1 MALLLRSAGRTEI
14 ARSLYRDIYNENDFF
29 YFFVGRTTEWDDEE
43 SPELPV
49 DSARYGNT
57 SSRNM
62 LFVKRI
68 QSSDAVLMVP
78 RINWTSATV
87 YDQYD
92 DKYGELDA
100 NGDVYTANSG
110 ALSLKDSQF
119 YVLTDD
125 DHVYKCI
132 SNNNG
137 ADSTVKPTGTSTSA
151 IETADGYIWK
161 FMLKVEASDKIK
173 FLTPEYI
180 PVRKIAGSG
189 DPEFD
194 VNGEIDTI
202 TITDTGSSYET
213 APIVIINGDGVGA
226 VATASV
232 SGGEVTNIS
241 LTNSG
246 SGYSFAYITFSG
258 GGGSDAAASVS
269 LGATESG
276 TVQEDVENAAI
287 PGTVDRLEIISGG
300 IDYVDGDAA
309 VSIIGDGSGAEA
321 ILDIDPDD
329 GSILSVTITNRG
341 SGYTFAD
348 VTITGAEGAGAEIIS
363 VISPRAG
370 HGANA
375 QKELFAT
382 NVGFSVN
389 LTNDSADLFLNNDF
403 RQIGVIKNPLV
414 FDSNN
419 NFQDTTG
426 TCCYVIQVLDPQNY
440 ALDDVITTDSGGKF
454 IVIQKVDADGDGTDD
469 SIYLLPIIPIITTS
483 STLTNVTQSIPNLV
497 INTDVSG
504 ETVALAT
511 PEIDNKTGEIVYLD
525 NREFIVRQQDQIEK
539 IRAILKF

>member
-14 ARSLYRDIYNENDFF
+14 ARSLYRDITNENDFF

-43 SPELPV
+43 SPETPV
-49 DSARYGNT
+49 DSVRYANT

-68 QSSDAVLMVP
+68 EKSDTVLMIP
-78 RINWTSATV
+78 RINWASGTV

-100 NGDVYTANSG
+100 DGNAYAASSG
-110 ALSLKDSQF
+110 ALSLQDAQF

-132 SNNNG
+132 FNNNG
-137 ADSTVKPTGTSTSA
+137 AASTEKPTGTSTSA
-151 IETADGYIWK
+151 IELEDGYIWK
-161 FMLKVEASDKIK
+161 FMFKVEASDKIK

-194 VNGEIDTI
+194 VNGRIDTI

-213 APIVIINGDGVGA
+213 APFVHINGDGVGA
-226 VATASV
+226 TATAAV
-232 SGGEVTNIS
+232 SGAGVLTNIT
-241 LTNSG
+241 LTNQG

-258 GGGSDAAASVS
+258 GGGSGAAASVL

-287 PGTVDRLEIISGG
+287 PGTIDRLEIISGG

-309 VSIIGDGSGAEA
+309 VAIVGDGSGAEA
-321 ILDIDPDD
+321 ILDIDSDD

-348 VTITGAEGAGAEIIS
+348 VTITGAEGTGAELIA
-363 VISPRAG
+363 VVSPRAG

-389 LTNDSADLFLNNDF
+389 LVNDSADLFLNNDF
-403 RQIGVIKNPLV
+403 RQIGVIKNPLRL
-414 FDSNN
+414 NGN
-419 NFQDTTG
+419 NFRSTTG

-454 IVIQKVDADGDGTDD
+454 IVIQKVDADGDGITE

-483 STLTNVTQSIPNLV
+483 SILTNTTQSIPNLV
-497 INTDVSG
+497 INTDVP
-504 ETVALAT
+504 EDIEAVAD
-511 PEIDNKTGEIVYLD
+511 PEIDNKTGEIIYLD
-525 NREFIVRQQDQIEK
+525 NREFIVRQQDQVEK

>member
-1 MALLLRSAGRTEI
+1 
-14 ARSLYRDIYNENDFF
+14 
-29 YFFVGRTTEWDDEE
+29 
-43 SPELPV
+43 
-49 DSARYGNT
+49 
-57 SSRNM
+57 
-62 LFVKRI
+62 
-68 QSSDAVLMVP
+68 
-78 RINWTSATV
+78 V

-92 DKYGELDA
+92 DKYGELDST
-100 NGDVYTANSG
+100 GTVITANSG
-110 ALSLKDSQF
+110 AASLKDSLF

-132 SNNNG
+132 FNNDN

-161 FMLKVEASDKIK
+161 FMFKVEASDKIK

-194 VNGEIDTI
+194 VNGRIDTI
-202 TITDTGSSYET
+202 TITNTGSSYET
-213 APIVIINGDGVGA
+213 APTVIINGDGTGA
-226 VATASV
+226 VATATV
-232 SGGEVTNIS
+232 SGAGVLTSIS
-241 LTNSG
+241 LTAPG
-246 SGYSFAYITFSG
+246 EGYSFAYITFSG
-258 GGGSDAAASVS
+258 GGGSGAAASVS

-287 PGTVDRLEIISGG
+287 PGTIDRLEIISGG

-309 VSIIGDGSGAEA
+309 VAIVGDGSGAEA

-348 VTITGAEGAGAEIIS
+348 VTITGAEGTGAELIA

-389 LTNDSADLFLNNDF
+389 LTNDNADLFLNNDF

-414 FDSNN
+414 FNSNN
-419 NFQDTTG
+419 NFDDTTG
-426 TCCYVIQVLDPQNY
+426 TCCYIIQVLDPQNY
-440 ALDDVITTDSGGKF
+440 ALDDVITTDSGGRF

-483 STLTNVTQSIPNLV
+483 SVLTNTTQSIPNLV

-511 PEIDNKTGEIVYLD
+511 PEIDNTTGEIIYLD
-525 NREFIVRQQDQIEK
+525 NREFIVRQQDQVEK